1 MSEFNRNNIDH
12 YLYEIAK
19 EYKKRN
25 KIYNEAEITLIG
37 GASMLI
43 NYNFRDMTT
52 DIDALIKASS
62 TMKEII
68 NKIGDENNLP
78 NGWLNDDFKN
88 TKSYTPKI
96 FQYSKF
102 YKKFCNCLSVRT
114 IKDEYLIAMKLCSG
128 RIYKKDLSDII
139 GILKEHQEQ
148 ENPINYNDI
157 DKAMQ
162 NLYNGWGNVS
172 QDSID
177 FLNKVFQCDDLE
189 SLYYE
194 TLSKEKTNKKAL
206 LLAEKDY
213 KNEINDNN
221 LNSFLTHFI
230 PQVTEN
236 DEIDLD

>member
-157 DKAMQ
+157 NKAMQ

-177 FLNKVFQCDDLE
+177 FLNKVLQCDDLE

>member
-68 NKIGDENNLP
+68 NKIGDEKNLP

-177 FLNKVFQCDDLE
+177 FLNKVLQCDDLE

>member
-1 MSEFNRNNIDH
+1 MSFEFTRNNIDH

-25 KIYNEAEITLIG
+25 KSFPEAEIVLIG
-37 GASMLI
+37 GASILV
-43 NYNFRDMTT
+43 NYNIRNMTT

-68 NKIGDENNLP
+68 NEIGDFHNFE

-88 TKSYTPKI
+88 TSSYTPKI

-128 RIYKKDLSDII
+128 RIYKSDLSDII

-148 ENPINYNDI
+148 ENPILYKDI
-157 DKAMQ
+157 DKAM
-162 NLYNGWGNVS
+162 NDLYDGWEKV
-172 QDSID
+172 DKKTID
-177 FLNKVFQCDDLE
+177 FLNEVLSSNDLE
-189 SLYYE
+189 ELYYK
-194 TLSKEKTNKKAL
+194 TVKEEKQNKQAL

-213 KNEINDNN
+213 KQEINENN
-221 LNSFLTHFI
+221 LESFITHFSSLI
-230 PQVTEN
+230 PE

>member
-177 FLNKVFQCDDLE
+177 FLNKVLQCDDLE

>member
-43 NYNFRDMTT
+43 NYNFRNMTT

-102 YKKFCNCLSVRT
+102 FDT
-114 IKDEYLIAMKLCSG
+114 
-128 RIYKKDLSDII
+128 
-139 GILKEHQEQ
+139 
-148 ENPINYNDI
+148 
-157 DKAMQ
+157 
-162 NLYNGWGNVS
+162 
-172 QDSID
+172 
-177 FLNKVFQCDDLE
+177 
-189 SLYYE
+189 
-194 TLSKEKTNKKAL
+194 
-206 LLAEKDY
+206 
-213 KNEINDNN
+213 
-221 LNSFLTHFI
+221 
-230 PQVTEN
+230 PQS
-236 DEIDLD
+236 